1 VPQDE
6 DEARRLYRLGGR
18 QDSAEAALDQ
28 ARFLDAGKASDPRAL
43 AAAAERGDVEAQFD
57 LGLRYVRG
65 LGVPQDY
72 VLGYMWL
79 NLAAA
84 RGLADADRLRDALG
98 AKLTAAQTNEAQ
110 RLSRARWNKD

>member
-1 VPQDE
+1 MG
-6 DEARRLYRLGGR
+6 RR
-18 QDSAEAALDQ
+18 
-28 ARFLDAGKASDPRAL
+28 GKWIPR
-43 AAAAERGDVEAQFD
+43 EQVK
-57 LGLRYVRG
+57 
-65 LGVPQDY
+65 DY